1 MRLGAVLAIVLVGFG
16 VVFGSSYTVTAL
28 SPQDEADYS
37 QNDILFYESC
47 STTSGGSSAEIC
59 GTNKNY
65 AGKQVWTD
73 KNLEAVKAN
82 APFYQKAASQYGF
95 PWQLLAVIHM
105 REHGLARSNPS
116 NGQGVYQFYSAS
128 ERAKCKGGNFSPGKI
143 SDEQFQIQTTCAAKR
158 IKEGY
163 GSGLDLTKDDDIK
176 RMFFKYNGT
185 ASVYKQQALKLG
197 FSQAQAENGEG
208 SPYVMNRYDAKREP
222 SSTWGQIK
230 RDGGGIEYPANKDF
244 GAFVYYKA
252 ITCDGSDE
260 STTVGASGEESTE
273 GVDDSDEGSDSDG
286 GEELPTG
293 GDGSGVSCNGND
305 EGSKNLNAAAVA
317 LAWPEGTSSSKTVY
331 PGGSPSEAFKAAHEK
346 FTPGGGDACARAG
359 ASCDMFVATVVRYTG
374 YDDKY
379 PLGAVPDQY
388 DYVKKHSDLWEVIDW
403 SDGDKSKV
411 KPGDIIIE
419 NGQGHTQMIVEDSDG
434 NIKYASASHCS
445 YYGKIKSFYAPRQP
459 AYIVRAKNANN
470 STTGVSDSG
479 VTSSSTTG
487 SISATGQNNGDINA
501 SAIALAWPED
511 KYKSVYKKKA
521 TDLYANYFK
530 TLAGND
536 TNDCYKNGKYC
547 SGFVN
552 TTLSYAGA
560 KKTGKNKIKDVRP
573 LRLELEADEDWE
585 EVKPAGD
592 KFVESDLK
600 PGDVIFYY
608 KAGKNSHTA
617 QDEWNGKYV
626 YHTAIFVETP
636 DGGRIAQ
643 AHRCKTFGY
652 VSKDS
657 LPDGKK
663 SLRVYRWKKQ
673 GSGSQSGNSCDV
685 CAGEDSSDSGDEDGG
700 VGLQSGGMS
709 KEDAE
714 KLVGQYKKYAG
725 ENNLRGNNK
734 IAAKYY
740 MKVGCHGNKFLN
752 CPSFVKY
759 FINRY
764 TTKTWTSG
772 MTGNGDTV
780 YKRAAEDL
788 GLKTGSKPQPYAIFS
803 DNSYSPGHT
812 GIVLAVDESKKTMLV
827 GEAGCMSSS
836 STQAAYN
843 FIGVHERPINKYH
856 LYSYLGPYV
865 KSTGE

>member
-1 MRLGAVLAIVLVGFG
+1 
-16 VVFGSSYTVTAL
+16 
-28 SPQDEADYS
+28 
-37 QNDILFYESC
+37 
-47 STTSGGSSAEIC
+47 
-59 GTNKNY
+59 
-65 AGKQVWTD
+65 
-73 KNLEAVKAN
+73 
-82 APFYQKAASQYGF
+82 
-95 PWQLLAVIHM
+95 M

-419 NGQGHTQMIVEDSDG
+419 NGQGHTQMIVEDSNG
-434 NIKYASASHCS
+434 NIKYASASHCD
-445 YYGKIKSFYAPRQP
+445 YYGKIKAFYAPRQP

-479 VTSSSTTG
+479 VTSSSTNG

-530 TLAGND
+530 TLGGDD
-536 TNDCYKNGKYC
+536 TKNCYKNGKYC

-560 KKTGKNKIKDVRP
+560 KKTGKNKIKDVKP

-673 GSGSQSGNSCDV
+673 GNSSQSNSSCDV
-685 CAGEDSSDSGDEDGG
+685 CAGENEGEGNGGAVSGGLTMEQAKALMKKYRNLPSLQWSKYSLTGYSCQGGPVANCVSFSNYFVQKYTTYGKSVGGDGG
-700 VGLQSGGMS
+700 VYAKNLASKAGLDHGSDPKPYAVFS
-709 KEDAE
+709 K
-714 KLVGQYKKYAG
+714 
-725 ENNLRGNNK
+725 
-734 IAAKYY
+734 
-740 MKVGCHGNKFLN
+740 
-752 CPSFVKY
+752 P
-759 FINRY
+759 
-764 TTKTWTSG
+764 
-772 MTGNGDTV
+772 
-780 YKRAAEDL
+780 
-788 GLKTGSKPQPYAIFS
+788 TGSTMCGGHLC
-803 DNSYSPGHT
+803 GHT
-812 GIVLAVDESKKTMLV
+812 GVVLNVDKERGKIII
-827 GEAGCMSSS
+827 GEAGCSMPNSWTDAHEYSLKAW
-836 STQAAYN
+836 TGGNNYYAYTDN
-843 FIGVHERPINKYH
+843 IIKLDEVSKDAQ
-856 LYSYLGPYV
+856 
-865 KSTGE
+865 